1 MHPEHINPG
10 LAEMG
15 LSNQYANSP
24 LGEDGPQILFP
35 IGLEVTHAPFDHM
48 VGRAH
53 HYAALG

>member
-1 MHPEHINPG
+1 
-10 LAEMG
+10 MG